1 MLLFSSILWGVQN
14 TPSGQVVIAAVVGRV
29 VSVFCIS
36 FFYPTPPP
44 ACLVSFTPTGRRSA
58 ITAVRSL
65 VRSSVTGWSPLASGK
80 STTRKNICQI
90 GVNFLI
96 RTGPFLEKA
105 RTRVPS
111 LGTRQL
117 KNPWSTARAITLK
130 RSEKTPQT
138 LYAK

>member
-1 MLLFSSILWGVQN
+1 MIIRLAEDIESTLDE
-14 TPSGQVVIAAVVGRV
+14 IA
-29 VSVFCIS
+29 
-36 FFYPTPPP
+36 
-44 ACLVSFTPTGRRSA
+44 
-58 ITAVRSL
+58 
-65 VRSSVTGWSPLASGK
+65 
-80 STTRKNICQI
+80 
-90 GVNFLI
+90 I